1 MYIYNR
7 SFEYLCTLEK
17 YINMDFDK
25 YIQQQSLELQD
36 TEDLESKQELEALQ
50 QEYSVEDEA
59 EKEHSDEKI
68 IMEDPFNPQD
78 IDIKT
83 KTMSLDN
90 IIKRL
95 RENEIDMA
103 PDFQRQG
110 NLWPIEK
117 QSQLIESVLIKLP
130 VPAFYFDGSNDN
142 KWLVV
147 DGLQRLSAIKNFV
160 VDKSMA
166 LYGLE
171 FLKKLDGFKFDDL
184 PRAYQRQIEEAEIMA
199 YIINPGT
206 PEDVKFNI
214 FKRINTGG
222 LVLAAQEIRHA
233 LNQGT
238 PAKFVAEL
246 ANLQEFKRATGWVI
260 ATDRMLDREFVTR
273 FITFYIN
280 SPADYKPDL
289 DTFMSRSMGQ
299 LKYKTERELLAI
311 KNNFIEAMKLSSAIF
326 SRWAFRKVYNITA
339 RRKPINKALFEVWS
353 VELAKLSDE
362 ERKLALKRK
371 KAIFNGFVKLM
382 NEDVFFGNAITSATG
397 DKSRVRYRFS
407 KIEELLKQ
415 QLI

>member
-130 VPAFYFDGSNDN
+130 LPAFYFDGSNDN

-382 NEDVFFGNAITSATG
+382 NEDVFFW
-397 DKSRVRYRFS
+397 
-407 KIEELLKQ
+407 
-415 QLI
+415 

>member
-1 MYIYNR
+1 
-7 SFEYLCTLEK
+7 
-17 YINMDFDK
+17 MDSDK
-25 YIQQQSLELQD
+25 YIQQLQD
-36 TEDLESKQELEALQ
+36 KEDIRSKEELEALQ
-50 QEYSVEDEA
+50 QEYSVEDE
-59 EKEHSDEKI
+59 EDKEYGDEKI

-83 KTMSLDN
+83 KPMSLDN

-130 VPAFYFDGSNDN
+130 LPAFYFDGSDDN

-147 DGLQRLSAIKNFV
+147 DGLQRLSAIKKFV

-171 FLKKLDGFKFDDL
+171 FLKKLEGFKFDDL

-206 PEDVKFNI
+206 PENVKFNI

-233 LNQGT
+233 LNQGV

-246 ANLQEFKRATGWVI
+246 ANLQEFKKATGWVI

-289 DTFMSRSMGQ
+289 DTFMSKSMGQ
-299 LKYKTERELLAI
+299 LKLKTEEELLAI
-311 KNNFIEAMKLSSAIF
+311 KNNFIEAMKLSTAIF
-326 SRWAFRKVYNITA
+326 SRWAFRKVYDIAA

-362 ERKLALKRK
+362 QRRLALKRK
-371 KAIFNGFVKLM
+371 REIFNSFIKLM
-382 NEDVFFGNAITSATG
+382 NEDNFFGNAITSATG
-397 DKSRVRYRFS
+397 DKGRVKYRFF

-415 QLI
+415 QLA